1 MNLDKAMDYARHADF
16 NKESIVCLC
25 KWQNNYCV
33 FSLDYLQEESENWF
47 GIEYLG
53 SKLLDAYSVKGESYG
68 GEVIQELTD
77 DIIEYISPDNLN
89 FQIYQTKVD
98 TSLIVP
104 AIYHQLLPDFILDY
118 ERVDDISFYRHQ
130 VDRTLNLINRPAN

>member
-1 MNLDKAMDYARHADF
+1 MSICKSYAYTSTSKINDLNGSSA
-16 NKESIVCLC
+16 C

-47 GIEYLG
+47 GIEYVG
-53 SKLLDAYSVKGESYG
+53 SKLLDAYSVEGESYG
-68 GEVIQELTD
+68 GEGIQELTD
-77 DIIEYISPDNLN
+77 DIIEHISPDNLN

-104 AIYHQLLPDFILDY
+104 AIYHQLLPDFIPNY